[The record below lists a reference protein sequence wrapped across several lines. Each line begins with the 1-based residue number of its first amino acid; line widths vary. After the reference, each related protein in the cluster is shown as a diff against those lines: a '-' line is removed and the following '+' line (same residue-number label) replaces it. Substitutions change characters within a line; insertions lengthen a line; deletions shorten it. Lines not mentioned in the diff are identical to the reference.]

1 MQNTP
6 AHPLRPARTPF
17 RMVVFA
23 LLLSVSGFFP
33 PAVIGA
39 EAGIA
44 DDTLELRFDVPA
56 GVVSTWRLP
65 GIEAREGGKRDLALP
80 ARQQFMLD
88 GEIAGQSMARW
99 VNVAGG
105 WEVHA
110 QSDEELSLRLAPP
123 AAPFVLY
130 KHWRVGENNWRV
142 SLDIR
147 LEAAD
152 AAVLSADDIDLS
164 LVLGPGL
171 GEVPIEG
178 FGIAAGMYSFTEVI
192 LSEAGNVVRERLAE
206 DDGSLVV
213 EPRDALAWA
222 GLHSRYF
229 ALVLAPAEGVPVTRM
244 RIDAQPRN
252 ELPPEFTT
260 RLHVELPFGELAGG
274 ESQTLA
280 WRVFGGPK
288 SHAALTTAEPD
299 LGDMLF
305 PGLWNW
311 MRWLALGIMFV
322 LGLIHSVI
330 PSWGLAIILL
340 AVVVRILVHPV
351 ARNAMQAQK
360 RFARIQEIMRPELD
374 EIRRNYKGG
383 EQSERILQLYE
394 KHQISPLAG
403 LKPLLIVLIQIPVF
417 VALFHLLGQV
427 FELRDASF
435 LWMSTLA
442 EPDRLFSWGVDLP
455 FFGTHFNLLPV
466 VMAVTTMLSIKLAP
480 APASD
485 NRSALRQN
493 IMMVLMTLA
502 FFLLFYPFPSGMV
515 LYWTMA
521 NVLHLAHGLVTN
533 RKSDTGDAAASD
545 EAGRG

>member
-1 MQNTP
+1 MQNTS
-6 AHPLRPARTPF
+6 AHSLRPARTLL
-17 RMVVFA
+17 RMAGFS
-23 LLLSVSGFFP
+23 LLLMIGGLFP
-33 PAVIGA
+33 PAVSGV

-44 DDTLELRFDVPA
+44 DDTLELEFDIPGGA
-56 GVVSTWRLP
+56 VSSWRLP
-65 GIEAREGGKRDLALP
+65 GIEAREGGERDLALP
-80 ARQQFMLD
+80 ARQQVMLD
-88 GEIAGQSMARW
+88 GEIAGRSMAQW
-99 VNVAGG
+99 VAIAGG
-105 WEVHA
+105 WEVSE
-110 QSDEELSLRLAPP
+110 QGDELLGLRLAPP
-123 AAPFVLY
+123 VAPFVLY
-130 KHWRVGENNWRV
+130 KQWRVGESNWRA

-147 LEAAD
+147 LEASD
-152 AAVLSADDIDLS
+152 TAALSADDIDLW

-178 FGIAAGMYSFTEVI
+178 FGIATGMYSFTEVI
-192 LSEAGNVVRERLAE
+192 FSDAGDVLRERLGEE
-206 DDGSLVV
+206 DTSLVL
-213 EPRDALAWA
+213 EPRGGLDWA

-229 ALVLAPAEGVPVTRM
+229 ALMLAPAEGVPVTRM
-244 RIDAQPRN
+244 RIDAQPRDA
-252 ELPPEFTT
+252 LPSEFTT
-260 RLHVELPFGELAGG
+260 RLHIALPFGELAGG
-274 ESQTLA
+274 DSQTLA

-288 SHAALTTAEPD
+288 SHAALTAAEPD
-299 LGDMLF
+299 LGNMLF

-360 RFARIQEIMRPELD
+360 RFARIQEIMRPEMD

-427 FELRDASF
+427 FELRDAAF

-521 NVLHLAHGLVTN
+521 NILHLAHGLITN
-533 RKSDTGDAAASD
+533 RKPGTGDAKVSGGY
-545 EAGRG
+545 GRE